1 MGCIVMGLQR
11 VGQDWATF
19 TSLLYSKQRA
29 NWCEL
34 NCKLMTQPC
43 AVLSCQLFVTP
54 WTVACRAPLSVG
66 FSRQE
71 YQSGLPC
78 PPSEPNTHTHCPWPG
93 LVSQKPQTLKL
104 AFSWTF
110 SITDWQARAH
120 PLLLSPPMWCPF
132 VHILS
137 LAASGYIWPLG
148 LQSLK
153 YLLCGLSQSKL
164 PTSWFL
170 PLIWFSYSK
179 SVYF

>member
-1 MGCIVMGLQR
+1 MTIVCLCVLRRSSR
-11 VGQDWATF
+11 VW
-19 TSLLYSKQRA
+19 LI
-29 NWCEL
+29 
-34 NCKLMTQPC
+34 
-43 AVLSCQLFVTP
+43 VTI
-54 WTVACRAPLSVG
+54 WTVTCQAPLSVG